1 MKRRYLNSRNS
12 RLYRI
17 YGRTIKLFTDRQAWV
32 RQITVASVA
41 SATAWLL
48 ADTFIKSGGVV
59 AAIVCALSIR
69 ISLYKSV
76 REGFGQTVGTAIGAS
91 VALGT
96 VSLFNFGFIAVATTV
111 LLCSVVARA
120 LHLGEVASVNVPVTA
135 LIVIGPGISGN
146 TALHRLL
153 STLVGAGIAIVFSYF
168 SHASSPSGRTEAQIA
183 KLGEECATLL
193 SEMAEGVAGGY
204 DEITA
209 GTWLGKGRVL
219 IEEIPKLRAQALEA
233 KRYARW
239 SPLEAIEAADAL
251 YISGVAIEHTIVQ
264 VRTMARALFDAA
276 VDRNNFLSGNSELA
290 QAILDTSGA
299 ILTKIEYI
307 EFDSNRDQI
316 DNVAHDLR
324 LGCRVLAG
332 HLFEVAGH
340 VDQDQLV
347 RAISLVSNMERI
359 ADSLDESSPAL
370 KDVKTP
376 GEPLS
381 AQVLELNPMQQGRR
395 WRKRA
400 IRVFRTIS
408 GRKPL

>member
-1 MKRRYLNSRNS
+1 M
-12 RLYRI
+12 RLYKK
-17 YGRTIKLFTDRQAWV
+17 TIKLFTDRKVWV
-32 RQITVASVA
+32 RQIAVASAA

-48 ADTFIKSGGVV
+48 GDTFIKSGGVV

-76 REGFGQTVGTAIGAS
+76 REGFGQIVGTAIGAS

-96 VSLFNFGFIAVATTV
+96 VRLFNFGFISVAATV
-111 LLCSVVARA
+111 LLCSVVARG

-146 TALHRLL
+146 TAVHRLA
-153 STLVGAGIAIVFSYF
+153 STLVGAGVAIVFSYF
-168 SHASSPSGRTEAQIA
+168 SHSSTPKGRTEAQIS
-183 KLGEECATLL
+183 KLGEECAALL
-193 SEMAEGVAGGY
+193 SEMAEGIAVGYEAIDAGK
-204 DEITA
+204 
-209 GTWLGKGRVL
+209 WLSKGRVL

-239 SPLEAIEAADAL
+239 SPLEQEDVADAL

-264 VRTMARALFDAA
+264 VRTMARTLFDAA
-276 VDRNNFLSGNSELA
+276 VAKDNFMSGNGELA
-290 QAILDTSGA
+290 QAILDCSSA

-307 EFDSNRDQI
+307 ELHSNIDQI

-324 LGCRVLAG
+324 LVSRVLAD
-332 HLFEVAGH
+332 HLFAQART

-347 RAISLVSNMERI
+347 RAISLVGNMERI

-381 AQVLELNPMQQGRR
+381 AQVLEVNPLQQGKR
-395 WRKRA
+395 WRKR
-400 IRVFRTIS
+400 IVKFFKTLT
-408 GRKPL
+408 GRD

>member
-1 MKRRYLNSRNS
+1 MKNFFAKV
-12 RLYRI
+12 
-17 YGRTIKLFTDRQAWV
+17 IKLFTDRKVWV
-32 RQITVASVA
+32 RQIAVASAA

-48 ADTFIKSGGVV
+48 GDTFIKSGGVV

-76 REGFGQTVGTAIGAS
+76 REGFGQIVGTAIGAS
-91 VALGT
+91 VALGS
-96 VSLFNFGFIAVATTV
+96 VRLFNFGFISVAATV
-111 LLCSVVARA
+111 LLCSVVARG

-146 TALHRLL
+146 TAVHRLA
-153 STLVGAGIAIVFSYF
+153 STLVGAGVAIVFSYF
-168 SHASSPSGRTEAQIA
+168 SHASTPKGRTEAQIS
-183 KLGEECATLL
+183 KLGEECAALL
-193 SEMAEGVAGGY
+193 SEMAEGIAVGYEANDAGK
-204 DEITA
+204 
-209 GTWLGKGRVL
+209 WLSKGRVL

-239 SPLEAIEAADAL
+239 SPLEEEDAADAL

-264 VRTMARALFDAA
+264 VRTMARTLFDAA
-276 VDRNNFLSGNSELA
+276 VAKDNFMSGNGELA
-290 QAILDTSGA
+290 QAILDCSSA

-307 EFDSNRDQI
+307 ELHSNIDQI

-324 LGCRVLAG
+324 LVSRVLAD
-332 HLFEVAGH
+332 HLFAQART

-347 RAISLVSNMERI
+347 RAVSLVGNMERI

-381 AQVLELNPMQQGRR
+381 AQVLEVNPLQQGKR
-395 WRKRA
+395 WRKR
-400 IRVFRTIS
+400 IVKFFKTVT
-408 GRKPL
+408 GRD